1 MRSPCPAVVLL
12 LAALV
17 VPDEPFHLSGVT
29 LVAGL
34 VLAALALLAGIVGAF
49 ASKDAETRQD
59 DRFAAILSLLLILVV
74 LGVLHAPDDAVL
86 LGAGLHRAPRIAHED
101 RRRRAPQL
109 QIKSKA

>member
-1 MRSPCPAVVLL
+1 MGGGLLVSAVVLL

-49 ASKDAETRQD
+49 ASNDAETKGDERL
-59 DRFAAILSLLLILVV
+59 AAILALLLILVE
-74 LGVLHAPDDAVL
+74 
-86 LGAGLHRAPRIAHED
+86 LGALFIRLMM
-101 RRRRAPQL
+101 QF
-109 QIKSKA
+109 S